1 MFDPSSVF
9 GAWDV
14 ESLRITLFYPPGAN
28 YSTRTDLWERV
39 TGTRPETIDSKPR
52 EGVTRVIGSIGQ
64 NNLIL
69 SIQDGRIDWLVQP
82 MLSPPSQQVSPL
94 LMLKDVYGVFPIL
107 ENAIGHSLETTKTVL
122 RLAFGSALIKQ
133 ASDPAEAL
141 KELSKYLSR
150 LRMDFHEGSEFV
162 YQVNRQRRSES
173 VRHARINRLA
183 KWSTAQAGGFEV
195 QVEPTGQPHV
205 KSANIVFIRRLDLD
219 INTTPNTS
227 AMSKDRIPALFGE
240 LVTLTGELA
249 TKGDIS

>member
-14 ESLRITLFYPPGAN
+14 ESLRVTIFCPSGTN
-28 YSTRTDLWERV
+28 YSTRTDLWARV
-39 TGTRPETIDSKPR
+39 TGTQPETIDSKPR

-64 NNLIL
+64 NSLIL

-82 MLSPPSQQVSPL
+82 VLPPPNRQAPPL
-94 LMLKDVYGVFPIL
+94 LMLKDVYGVVPVL
-107 ENAIGHSLETTKTVL
+107 ENAIGRSLATTTTVL

-133 ASDPAEAL
+133 ASNSAEAL

-150 LRMDFHEGSEFV
+150 LDMDMDEGSDFIF
-162 YQVNRQRRSES
+162 QVNRRRRSES

-183 KWSTAQAGGFEV
+183 KWSTAQVGGIEV

-205 KSANIVFIRRLDLD
+205 KGTNLVFIRRLDLD

-240 LVTLTGELA
+240 LVMLTDELA
-249 TKGDIS
+249 TKGDVS